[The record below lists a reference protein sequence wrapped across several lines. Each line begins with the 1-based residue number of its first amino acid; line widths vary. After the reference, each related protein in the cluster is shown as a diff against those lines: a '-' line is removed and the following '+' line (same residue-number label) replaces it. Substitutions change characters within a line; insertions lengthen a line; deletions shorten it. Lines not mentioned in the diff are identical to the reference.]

1 MNKSELIKQVARD
14 AQVSASDA
22 EGVIAALL
30 QTVVETCAGG
40 DKVAWPGFGSF
51 VTTTSSERIG
61 RNPQTG
67 GAIVIQPSTR
77 LRFKPSSAVKVL
89 LNAQPAL

>member
-1 MNKSELIKQVARD
+1 MNKSELIEQVARD

-30 QTVVETCAGG
+30 QTVVETCARG

-51 VTTTSSERIG
+51 MATTSSERIG

-67 GAIVIQPSTR
+67 GSIVIQPSTR
-77 LRFKPSSAVKVL
+77 LRFKASSAVKNL
-89 LNAQPAL
+89 LNAQPVP